1 MNNRYRLFSFWPRK
15 CDVIIILNKA
25 VRERRENEQ

>member
-1 MNNRYRLFSFWPRK
+1 MNNRKEEWAISRK

-25 VRERRENEQ
+25 VRERRGNEQ